1 MNGRQGAGIVARS
14 MQKTRGVIVTGASS
28 GIGLECARWLSGRG
42 FHVFAGVR
50 RQADGDRLSKLA
62 PENITPVLLDVTD
75 AGSIKAAVKA
85 VSKCPEGISPCA
97 LVNNAG
103 ITIAGPLELLPID
116 SFKRQIDVNLTGQLA
131 VTQAF
136 IPLMRA
142 HHGRVLL
149 MGSILGRFA
158 LPFLGPYSCAKFALE
173 ALAEALCMELSGTGV
188 AVSIIEPGNIATP
201 IWEKSKGTALDI
213 AGDMSASKWDIYR
226 EDARSALGYIERL
239 AEKGMPPSKVAKVI
253 EKALTARIPKKR
265 YTVGPDSAFLGRVL
279 PFFPPGLRQA
289 ILRRA
294 VLRR

>member
-1 MNGRQGAGIVARS
+1 MGTQ
-14 MQKTRGVIVTGASS
+14 RGVVVTGASS
-28 GIGLECARWLSGRG
+28 GIGLECARWLSGHG

-50 RQADGDRLSKLA
+50 RKPDGERLARLA
-62 PENITPVLLDVTD
+62 PGNITPLLLDVTD
-75 AGSIKAAVKA
+75 AASIKATVKA
-85 VSKCPEGISPCA
+85 VSNCPEGISPCA

-116 SFKRQIDVNLTGQLA
+116 SFKKQIEVSLIGQLA

-142 HHGRVLL
+142 HHGRILL

-173 ALAEALCMELSGTGV
+173 ALAETLCMELSGTGV
-188 AVSIIEPGNIATP
+188 SVSIIEPGNIATP

-239 AEKGMPPSKVAKVI
+239 AEKGMPPVKVAQVI
-253 EKALTARIPKKR
+253 EKALTARVPRKK
-265 YTVGPDSAFLGRVL
+265 YTVGSDSAFLGRVL
-279 PFFPPGLRQA
+279 PVFPPGLRQA
-289 ILRRA
+289 ILRR
-294 VLRR
+294 VMLRR